1 MKSEKDIFEKIG
13 KASYG
18 VPEGYFNDLKS
29 RLEAIPQE
37 KSVLSGPWARIRPY
51 LAMAACFVAL
61 LVAGNS
67 VLRHTVSTNPA
78 EQVQSEATY
87 ADIISLTHPEV
98 FINEFEYANED
109 VPTEEDII
117 NYLIESGVEMEYLAY
132 SGGNQKY

>member
-1 MKSEKDIFEKIG
+1 MKSEKEIFEKIG

-18 VPEGYFNDLKS
+18 VPEGYFNDLKN

-37 KSVLSGPWARIRPY
+37 KSVLPGPWARVRPY

-67 VLRHTVSTNPA
+67 LLRRTVSNNPA
-78 EQVQSEATY
+78 EQLASDATY
-87 ADIISLTHPEV
+87 AEIISMTHPEI
-98 FINEFEYANED
+98 FMNAIEYESED
-109 VPTEEDII
+109 MTDEDII